1 MTDPRRLSWRP
12 AGIGLAWLALLVLLG
27 AAFLIA
33 PGDRSEALA
42 LATPDRARVSE
53 LQGVL
58 DGLPDQA
65 VVLVA
70 MDADLGTYAEIR
82 PATRAALDDLLG
94 RGASLA
100 FVTVTAEGRAISAA
114 EVERIREQGVGEDR
128 LLDLGYVSGVEA
140 GLVRLAGSA
149 VPADASGSL
158 ADAIHGRGGGLDA
171 FDLALLVGG
180 SDVGPRTW
188 VEQVGTRVQSLP
200 MVAIAPTFAQPELAP
215 YLRTGQL
222 SALIA
227 TVRDAAAYADVAGT
241 ERPPSALA
249 MLVGMLVAVLVLGR
263 HLIGALPIIGR
274 RQGNATADEGQ
285 S

>member
-12 AGIGLAWLALLVLLG
+12 AGIGLAWLALLVVLG

-42 LATPDRARVSE
+42 LPNPDRARVSE
-53 LQGVL
+53 LQVVL

-249 MLVGMLVAVLVLGR
+249 MLAGMLVAVLVLGR
-263 HLIGALPIIGR
+263 HLLGALPIIGR
-274 RQGNATADEGQ
+274 RPANTTADEGH